1 MSSSR
6 ASGRRLEAARE
17 RLGRLP
23 GVPWPV
29 AAVALVLAA
38 VVAATAVLAVQ
49 TDRAT
54 AQSSTEYHAQQ
65 ARLQG
70 ELRQARVAGYSDQ
83 DLAPVTARLRQV
95 TTAREPL
102 WLGGRPGFYRQQA
115 ATIRQLRQD
124 LRVDEAR
131 VLGDART
138 AAGADLAS
146 VRGQVQ
152 RDQQIG
158 VDDASVHDLQTRLD
172 GLVRAQQQ
180 AQQLVDVRR
189 VDGQA
194 RQLLQDAQAAGK
206 VQEQEFQAIQQAAQQ
221 LIAQQGGS
229 IEGLRQLAQGGIV
242 QARNGAAIAAYES
255 YGHRFRGDHGQLD
268 VAYQRMEHFAAL
280 AGSTDL
286 TQVAEAAAAAQRYGP
301 MVHRLLFAQLPAK
314 FIVVSFQAQHVWAY
328 QSGQV
333 VMDSPITSGI
343 RGVTDYGTDF
353 GPLKV
358 SSKDHPWKM
367 HSPYPKESPY
377 YYPDAMVQW
386 ATWFTPGKLESFH
399 DASWEQDSQLGPG
412 SEYDAST
419 RSHGCIHVPL
429 DKAQWMY
436 GWADVGTPVDVYPG
450 DGQRVSAQLAQIT
463 TDARGV
469 PRISA

>member
-1 MSSSR
+1 MS
-6 ASGRRLEAARE
+6 ASGASRLEAARA
-17 RLGRLP
+17 RLRRLP
-23 GVPWPV
+23 GVPWPLG
-29 AAVALVLAA
+29 AVAPVLAA
-38 VVAATAVLAVQ
+38 AVAATAVFAVQ
-49 TDRAT
+49 TDRAA
-54 AQSSTEYHAQQ
+54 AQSSSEYHAQE

-70 ELRQARVAGYSDQ
+70 ELRQARAAGYTDE
-83 DLAPVTARLRQV
+83 DLAPVTARFRQV

-115 ATIRQLRQD
+115 ATTRQLRRD
-124 LRVDEAR
+124 LRADEAR

-138 AAGADLAS
+138 AAGTDLAS
-146 VRGQVQ
+146 ARGQLQ

-180 AQQLVDVRR
+180 SQQLVDVRR

-206 VQEQEFQAIQQAAQQ
+206 ALEQEFQAIQQAAQQ

-229 IEGLRQLAQGGIV
+229 IEGLRQLAQGGIA
-242 QARNGAAIAAYES
+242 QARNDAAIAAYES
-255 YGHRFRGDHGQLD
+255 YGHRFRGDYGQLN

-280 AGSTDL
+280 AGSADL
-286 TQVAEAAAAAQRYGP
+286 NQVAEATAAAQRYGP
-301 MVHRLLFAQLPAK
+301 QVHRLLFAQLPAK
-314 FIVVSFQAQHVWAY
+314 FVVVSFQAQHVWAY

-333 VMDSPITSGI
+333 AMDTPITTGI

-377 YYPDAMVQW
+377 YYPDVMVQW
-386 ATWFTPGKLESFH
+386 AVWFTPGKLESFH
-399 DASWEQDSQLGPG
+399 DASWEPDSRLGPG
-412 SEYDAST
+412 SQYDPST

-429 DKAQWMY
+429 DRAQWMY
-436 GWADVGTPVDVYPG
+436 GWADVGTPVVVYPG

-463 TDARGV
+463 TDARGH